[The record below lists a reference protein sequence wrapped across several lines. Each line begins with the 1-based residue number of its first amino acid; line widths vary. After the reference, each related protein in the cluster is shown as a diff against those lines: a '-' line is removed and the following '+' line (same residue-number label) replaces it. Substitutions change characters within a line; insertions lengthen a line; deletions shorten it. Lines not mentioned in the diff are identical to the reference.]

1 MDIKLIPQKLRHLI
15 PLVEKWGVEDDGYRD
30 EAVFNAKK
38 NELED
43 LVNSI
48 SEEDAIILDT
58 WFCNPLELKE
68 PSNEYI
74 KFSVF
79 FMAFEYAKSILKNR
93 KTESFL

>member
-1 MDIKLIPQKLRHLI
+1 MDIKLIPNKLQHLI
-15 PLVEKWGVEDDGYRD
+15 PLVEKWGIEDDSYRD
-30 EAVFNAKK
+30 EAIFNAKK
-38 NELED
+38 IELEE

-48 SEEDAIILDT
+48 SEEDALVLEN
-58 WFCNPLELKE
+58 WFCNPSELKE

-93 KTESFL
+93 SNESFL

>member
-1 MDIKLIPQKLRHLI
+1 MDFKLVPQKLQHLI
-15 PLVEKWGVEDDGYRD
+15 PFVEKWGIEDDGYRD
-30 EAVFNAKK
+30 EAVINAEK

-48 SEEDAIILDT
+48 SEEDAIVLDE
-58 WFCNPLELKE
+58 WFCNPTELNN
-68 PSNEYI
+68 PSYEYI

-93 KTESFL
+93 SSEPFK

>member
-1 MDIKLIPQKLRHLI
+1 MDIKLIPQKLQHLI
-15 PLVEKWGVEDDGYRD
+15 PSVEKWGIEDDGYRD

-38 NELED
+38 NDLED

-48 SEEDAIILDT
+48 SEEDAIVLDE
-58 WFCNPLELKE
+58 WFSNPSELNN
-68 PSNEYI
+68 PSYEYI

-93 KTESFL
+93 SSEPFI